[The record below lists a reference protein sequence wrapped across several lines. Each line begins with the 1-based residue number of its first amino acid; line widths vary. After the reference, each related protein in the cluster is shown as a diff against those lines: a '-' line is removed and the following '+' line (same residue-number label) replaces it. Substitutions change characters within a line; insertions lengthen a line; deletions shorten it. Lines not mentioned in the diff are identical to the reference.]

1 MKVERVVVP
10 AGPTHYQRQSVV
22 VDGMTLNYVSAGFG
36 RPVVLIHGNPGSY
49 EDYTLA
55 VVERLSQSYY
65 VVAFDRPGHG
75 YSERHDS
82 VQTTVE
88 VQARIIR
95 DALQKLGL
103 EKPVL
108 VGHSWGGSLV
118 LAAAVAYGNDLAGI
132 VLLAPAAYPS
142 VSIEW
147 WSHLPHLPLIGNLV
161 VNRLT
166 PFLGRAMARMSLRE
180 AYAPQDVQKDYVER
194 SLELWMKPDQ
204 IRACAYDERTLG
216 ASLTGLSEHYRHI
229 EMPVVIVT
237 GSGDRLLKP
246 EEHAY
251 PLHKTIRNSKLVV
264 LPETGHQLPQTR
276 PDAVISAIDFVW
288 AAAEFSHKEAQTAQN
303 HRKSI

>member
-1 MKVERVVVP
+1 MKVERARVP
-10 AGPTHYQRQSVV
+10 AGPAHYQRQSVV
-22 VDGMTLNYVSAGFG
+22 VNGMSLNYVSAGSG

-55 VVERLSQSYY
+55 VVETLSQSYY

-88 VQARIIR
+88 VQALIIR
-95 DALQKLGL
+95 DALQELAL
-103 EKPVL
+103 ERPVL
-108 VGHSWGGSLV
+108 VGHSWGGSLA
-118 LAAAVAYGNDLAGI
+118 LAAAVAYGKDLAGI

-142 VSIEW
+142 VNIEW
-147 WSHLPHLPLIGNLV
+147 WSLLPHIPLIGNIV
-161 VNRLT
+161 VSTLT
-166 PFLGRAMARMSLRE
+166 PFLGRSMVRKSLKQ
-180 AYAPQDVQKDYVER
+180 AYAPQDVQEDYVER
-194 SLELWMKPDQ
+194 SLELWMQPDH

-216 ASLTGLSEHYRHI
+216 ASLEVLSKHYGHI

-237 GSGDRLLKP
+237 GAADLLLNP

-251 PLHKTIRNSKLVV
+251 PLHKMIRNSKLVV

-276 PDAVISAIDFVW
+276 PDAVISAIDAVW
-288 AAAEFSHKEAQTAQN
+288 AAASNGTQ
-303 HRKSI
+303 S

>member
-1 MKVERVVVP
+1 MKVERVPVAV
-10 AGPTHYQRQSVV
+10 GPPQYLRQSVV
-22 VDGMTLNYVSAGFG
+22 VDGMTLNYVSAGSG

-49 EDYTLA
+49 QDYTLA
-55 VVERLSQSYY
+55 VVERLSQSYR

-88 VQARIIR
+88 VQALIIR

-103 EKPVL
+103 KKPVL

-118 LAAAVAYGNDLAGI
+118 LAAAVAYENDLAGI

-142 VSIEW
+142 VSREW
-147 WSHLPHLPLIGNLV
+147 WSLLPHVPLIGNLV

-166 PFLGRAMARMSLRE
+166 PFLGRAMVRKSLQE
-180 AYAPQDVQKDYVER
+180 AYDPQDVQEDYVEQ
-194 SLELWMKPDQ
+194 SLDLWMRPDQ

-216 ASLTGLSEHYRHI
+216 ASLTVLSKHYRDI

-237 GSGDRLLKP
+237 GSADRLLRP

-251 PLHKTIRNSKLVV
+251 PLHKTIKNSKLVV

-276 PDAVISAIDFVW
+276 PDAVISAIDVVW
-288 AAAEFSHKEAQTAQN
+288 GTA
-303 HRKSI
+303 

>member
-1 MKVERVVVP
+1 MKVERSPVA
-10 AGPTHYQRQSVV
+10 AGPPQYLRQSVV
-22 VDGMTLNYVSAGFG
+22 VDGMTLNYVSAGSG

-49 EDYTLA
+49 QDYTLA
-55 VVERLSQSYY
+55 VVGRLSQSYR

-88 VQARIIR
+88 VQALIIR

-103 EKPVL
+103 KKPVL

-118 LAAAVAYGNDLAGI
+118 LAAAVAYEKDLAGI

-142 VSIEW
+142 VSREW
-147 WSHLPHLPLIGNLV
+147 WSLLPHVPLIGNLV

-166 PFLGRAMARMSLRE
+166 PFLGRAMVRKSLQE
-180 AYAPQDVQKDYVER
+180 AYDPQDVQEDYVEQ
-194 SLELWMKPDQ
+194 SLDLWMRPDQ

-216 ASLTGLSEHYRHI
+216 ASLTVLSEHYRDI
-229 EMPVVIVT
+229 EVPVVIVT
-237 GSGDRLLKP
+237 GSADRLLKP

-251 PLHKTIRNSKLVV
+251 PLHKTIKNSKLVV

-276 PDAVISAIDFVW
+276 PDAVISAIDVVW
-288 AAAEFSHKEAQTAQN
+288 GAA
-303 HRKSI
+303 

>member
-1 MKVERVVVP
+1 MKVQRAVVP
-10 AGPTHYQRQSVV
+10 AGPPHYERQSVV
-22 VDGMTLNYVSAGFG
+22 VDGMTLNYVRAGSG

-55 VVERLSQSYY
+55 VVERLAQSYY

-75 YSERHDS
+75 YSERSNSLD
-82 VQTTVE
+82 TTVE
-88 VQARIIR
+88 VQALIIR
-95 DALQKLGL
+95 DALQKLAL
-103 EKPVL
+103 EQPVL

-118 LAAAVAYGNDLAGI
+118 LAAAVAYGKDLAGV

-147 WSHLPHLPLIGNLV
+147 WSLLPHIPMIGNIV

-166 PFLGRAMARMSLRE
+166 PLLGRALVRKSLKQ
-180 AYAPQDVQKDYVER
+180 AYAPQDVQKDYAER
-194 SLELWMKPDQ
+194 SLDLWMKPDH

-216 ASLTGLSEHYRHI
+216 ASLTVLSEHYRDI

-237 GSGDRLLKP
+237 GSADRLLNP

-276 PDAVISAIDFVW
+276 PDAVISAVDVVC
-288 AAAEFSHKEAQTAQN
+288 AAASK
-303 HRKSI
+303 K